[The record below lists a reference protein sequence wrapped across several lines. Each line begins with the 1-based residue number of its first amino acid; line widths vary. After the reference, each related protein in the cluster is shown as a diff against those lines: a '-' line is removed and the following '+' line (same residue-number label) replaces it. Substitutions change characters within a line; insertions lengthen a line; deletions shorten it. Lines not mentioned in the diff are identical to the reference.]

1 MAAPELAPS
10 GTHSG
15 GTAIWHVP
23 LLSLMVF
30 HPAGMVCADAAE
42 SNKRTR
48 AKTKYALMAGSVA
61 PAAAE
66 DKANRPY
73 TDSV

>member
-1 MAAPELAPS
+1 
-10 GTHSG
+10 
-15 GTAIWHVP
+15 
-23 LLSLMVF
+23 MVF

-48 AKTKYALMAGSVA
+48 AKTRNALMAGSVA
-61 PAAAE
+61 PADAE